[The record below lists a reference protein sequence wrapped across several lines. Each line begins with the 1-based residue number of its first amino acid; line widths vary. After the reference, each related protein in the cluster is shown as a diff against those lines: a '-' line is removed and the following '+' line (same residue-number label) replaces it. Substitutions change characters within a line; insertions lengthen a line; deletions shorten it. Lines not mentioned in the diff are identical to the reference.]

1 MAEGGLAAL
10 LMSDDE
16 DVGCRM
22 LRAMLN
28 HVQAGRPDL
37 CTWFMHRKTKRWP
50 HLHQRCRRRHNW
62 RRQQWLAR
70 IPMALQLPMAL
81 GQPLHYAHTCMVCSR

>member
-1 MAEGGLAAL
+1 MAEGGLASL

-22 LRAMLN
+22 LRAVLN

-37 CTWFMHRKTKRWP
+37 CAWFMHRKTYRWP
-50 HLHQRCRRRHNW
+50 LHLHQQCRRPH
-62 RRQQWLAR
+62 QWLAR
-70 IPMALQLPMAL
+70 IPMALWLPMAL
-81 GQPLHYAHTCMVCSR
+81 GHPLHHAHTCKVSSC